1 MEEKELREM
10 LFKQQDQI
18 LTLQIMLQCLIDE
31 LIDNGTISESNLD
44 TRLSE
49 KIDVIRTT
57 MDEMKKE
64 KYGNINTMNFGGPV
78 GEA

>member
-18 LTLQIMLQCLIDE
+18 LTLQILLQCLIDE
-31 LIDNGTISESNLD
+31 LVDSGTVSENNLD

-49 KIDVIRTT
+49 KVAVIKTT

-64 KYGNINTMNFGGPV
+64 KYGNINTMNFGGPI